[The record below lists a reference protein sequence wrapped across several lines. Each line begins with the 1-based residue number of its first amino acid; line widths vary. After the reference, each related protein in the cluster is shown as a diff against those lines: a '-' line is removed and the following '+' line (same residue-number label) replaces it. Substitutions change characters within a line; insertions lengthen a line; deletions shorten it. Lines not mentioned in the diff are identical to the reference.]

1 MVEYRSSEALLMKL
15 PVIVDRNA
23 STMVQ
28 EPYNTEWVLDNGVG
42 IVLHSFNEIAE
53 GIKAM
58 LDASR

>member
-1 MVEYRSSEALLMKL
+1 MKL

-28 EPYNTEWVLDNGVG
+28 ERYNTEWVLENGVG
-42 IVLHSFNEIAE
+42 MVLPSFNHIGD

-58 LDASR
+58 LDPAQVRRVPFQD